1 MCKQYII
8 TEVAARPGFFCV
20 HDFMLN
26 NGGPPVIQS
35 DFLKCHIIAPHSCP
49 SPEAGATL
57 GNPQRELIGRD
68 VLGKASLHSESAY
81 RCICLSLPYP
91 NYRSPK
97 PPSKTQSLAV
107 PYDFQANH

>member
-1 MCKQYII
+1 MGKQYII

-49 SPEAGATL
+49 SPEAGATV
-57 GNPQRELIGRD
+57 GNPQHELIGRD
-68 VLGKASLHSESAY
+68 VLGKVSLHSESAY
-81 RCICLSLPYP
+81 RAYPYP
-91 NYRSPK
+91 FHIQIIEAPNLLPK
-97 PPSKTQSLAV
+97 PSLWQ
-107 PYDFQANH
+107 FHI